1 MSFVLFNINSAAKVM
16 QTYDM
21 GKEKHKFSP
30 QSTGKSSESRQQGQ
44 KRADTKAKEE
54 KKIG

>member
-1 MSFVLFNINSAAKVM
+1 
-16 QTYDM
+16 M

-44 KRADTKAKEE
+44 KRADTKEKEE
-54 KKIG
+54 KRLDNTCHYEDFSVSLP